1 MRDPVTTDVPIKSG
15 LRWNSHIDLPSDAEP
30 RTKRYREGIVYTI
43 SNNGYCGRLT
53 LSRGWR
59 RSQRSGCSPVKRVRE
74 LGSERRKTVRSLSGA
89 SVRYLRGALASTR
102 GLRGRNPWCA
112 SCGTESCSKLDSYI
126 PTG

>member
-1 MRDPVTTDVPIKSG
+1 MNSGQEPVTTDSRLNRDEMEFSIF
-15 LRWNSHIDLPSDAEP
+15 LPSHAEG
-30 RTKRYREGIVYTI
+30 RNFDQGIVYTI
-43 SNNGYCGRLT
+43 SNNGYCGRLI
-53 LSRGWR
+53 LSWGWR
-59 RSQRSGCSPVKRVRE
+59 SSQGSGCSPVKRVRE

-126 PTG
+126 